1 MKKENFAFRKANYVL
16 MAVSMIVVI
25 AGFVLMS
32 GGESTPEAYDASIF
46 STLRVKV
53 APVVAFIGFVMM
65 IFAIM
70 YSPKK
75 GRGENEKV

>member
-1 MKKENFAFRKANYVL
+1 MKKENFAFRKSNYVL
-16 MAVSMIVVI
+16 MAASMVVVI

-46 STLRVKV
+46 NTLRVKV
-53 APVVAFIGFVMM
+53 APVVAFVGFVMM

-70 YSPKK
+70 YNPKGERPDEK
-75 GRGENEKV
+75 G